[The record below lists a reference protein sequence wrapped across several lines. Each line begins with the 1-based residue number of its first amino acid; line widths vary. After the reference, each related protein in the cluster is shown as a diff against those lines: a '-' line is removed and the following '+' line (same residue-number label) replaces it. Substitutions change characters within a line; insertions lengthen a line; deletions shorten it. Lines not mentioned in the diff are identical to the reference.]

1 MLEEVE
7 FQKQEVV
14 NEGHVTDFIDREDQ
28 HESQKELPECKCIL
42 RSRAAA
48 GAVLNGHSAVAT
60 AGSKSVGRSRF
71 YDHGVVS
78 GCTLQDGVG

>member
-28 HESQKELPECKCIL
+28 HESQKELPECKTGEHPKFC
-42 RSRAAA
+42 
-48 GAVLNGHSAVAT
+48 VNP
-60 AGSKSVGRSRF
+60 
-71 YDHGVVS
+71 
-78 GCTLQDGVG
+78 

>member
-28 HESQKELPECKCIL
+28 HESQKELPECK
-42 RSRAAA
+42 
-48 GAVLNGHSAVAT
+48 T
-60 AGSKSVGRSRF
+60 ASETVPDS
-71 YDHGVVS
+71 DHAHTEDHQNANDKQGPS
-78 GCTLQDGVG
+78 DCPGPMRLSQ